1 MKFFQGRNEIML
13 DDIAR
18 ECDVIK
24 VGQVR
29 TSWGNNSPLNG
40 IYKKYG
46 DCVVITDTTDMVRTG
61 ERRLLHRPDEI
72 AKVVDRGECVSSWG
86 AKKEFIN
93 LKYVPQRIKNADYKS
108 SADYL
113 DAVMGFINGAK
124 MKAKGKATIKKH
136 NSKTEAGLNF
146 IDAQSIIDDVVA
158 KAGWTPLKGFGDYA
172 TMNDYYKKHGQT
184 KFEYQKDR
192 LHKMAFEIQASRKG
206 LAKIVVTGLDAEKS
220 KEILSSLFGFMG

>member
-13 DDIAR
+13 DDIER
-18 ECDVIK
+18 ECDAIK
-24 VGQVR
+24 TGSVR
-29 TSWGNNSPLNG
+29 TTWNVNSLLNG

-108 SADYL
+108 SEDYL
-113 DAVMGFINGAK
+113 NAVMGFINGAK
-124 MKAKGKATIKKH
+124 MKAKGKAIVKKH
-136 NSKTEAGLNF
+136 NNQTAADLNF
-146 IDAQSIIDDVVA
+146 IDAQSVIDDVVA
-158 KAGWTPLKGFGDYA
+158 KAGWKPVKGFGDFV
-172 TMNDYYKKHGQT
+172 TMNDYYKEHGQT